1 MTKHLLAVLMDGITD
16 TQMLLDYAEACEE
29 QQGRERWF
37 MQHAKQRLEMLRHD
51 RDDVFDELGI
61 ERKSKDGDEI
71 AAALMSY
78 IDMSIERLGDKVCG
92 AESVS

>member
-61 ERKSKDGDEI
+61 EHKSKDGDEI

-78 IDMSIERLGDKVCG
+78 IDMSIERLSDKVSG
-92 AESVS
+92 AESAS

>member
-16 TQMLLDYAEACEE
+16 TQMLLDYADACDGHP
-29 QQGRERWF
+29 GRERWF
-37 MQHAKQRLEMLRHD
+37 KEHAKQRLEMLRHD

-61 ERKSKDGDEI
+61 ESKSKGGDEI

-78 IDMSIERLGDKVCG
+78 IDMSIERLSDKVCG
-92 AESVS
+92 ADSAS